1 MIGKNIMMTI
11 LIGGLHQRKTSKECR
26 QKSLQGK
33 LATEQC
39 PLVPY
44 DLPF

>member
-26 QKSLQGK
+26 QKILGV
-33 LATEQC
+33 LVTEQR
-39 PLVPY
+39 PWVPY